1 MTTNEVIKLLLNKQ
15 TEIDNKINEV
25 INMDVL
31 GKVIYVVYGN
41 ETFFYDETEEI
52 VEQKVIKKVFRNEE
66 NAIKYCKEHKNKQCN
81 YEVWILND

>member
-1 MTTNEVIKLLLNKQ
+1 MNKNEMTTNEVIKLLLNKQ

-52 VEQKVIKKVFRNEE
+52 VE
-66 NAIKYCKEHKNKQCN
+66 
-81 YEVWILND
+81 